1 MTGSVAVASNAS
13 NSPDTITL
21 SGTGVS
27 VVSHSVA
34 LSWTASTSAV
44 TGYNTFSGT
53 TSGGPYTKLTT
64 VPTAATAYTDTT
76 VLAGRTY
83 RYVVTA
89 VDSANNESAY
99 SGEITA
105 TIP

>member
-1 MTGSVAVASNAS
+1 
-13 NSPDTITL
+13 
-21 SGTGVS
+21 
-27 VVSHSVA
+27 VA

-44 TGYNTFSGT
+44 TGYNTYSGT
-53 TSGGPYTKLTT
+53 TSGAPYTKLTT

-83 RYVVTA
+83 HYVVTA